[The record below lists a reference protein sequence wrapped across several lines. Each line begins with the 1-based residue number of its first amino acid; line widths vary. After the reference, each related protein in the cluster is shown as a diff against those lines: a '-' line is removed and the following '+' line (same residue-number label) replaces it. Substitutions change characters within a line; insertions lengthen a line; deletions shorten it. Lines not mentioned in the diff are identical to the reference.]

1 MEENKK
7 YWNLQDIM
15 NYLGC
20 GKNTASMIR
29 NIAITQFNGLCFYD
43 KRKLKKDA
51 VIKTIEYLEERG

>member
-1 MEENKK
+1 MEDKK

>member
-1 MEENKK
+1 MESDKK

-15 NYLGC
+15 NYLEC

-29 NIAITQFNGLCFYD
+29 NIAIKQFNGLCFYD

-51 VIKTIEYLEERG
+51 VIKAIEKLEEGI